1 MRALIVFESMF
12 GNAQTIARSISRGLA
27 TAMDVQ
33 TAEVGDAPTSI
44 SEEVD
49 LLVVG
54 GPNHQFG
61 MTRPDSR
68 RQAAEMTTRPLVSR
82 GIGLREW
89 IARVRGPAVAV
100 PLVVFDTRL
109 THPRFLQHVDRT
121 SRSVEKRLRD
131 RGFRVV
137 APAEHFYVVDAIGP
151 LRRGEGERAVRWGEE
166 LARTLLRLP
175 PAADQG

>member
-1 MRALIVFESMF
+1 
-12 GNAQTIARSISRGLA
+12 
-27 TAMDVQ
+27 
-33 TAEVGDAPTSI
+33 
-44 SEEVD
+44 
-49 LLVVG
+49 
-54 GPNHQFG
+54 
-61 MTRPDSR
+61 
-68 RQAAEMTTRPLVSR
+68 MTTRPLVSR

-137 APAEHFYVVDAIGP
+137 ATAEHFFVLDAVGP

-166 LARTLLRLP
+166 LARALLRLP